1 MVKYYHPYVS
11 DKPKYKFYII
21 KNNNKRL
28 YFGDSNY
35 EHYTEGHLDHNR
47 RRNYMI
53 RHMKNEDWTKSGI
66 DSPGFWSYH
75 YLWRFP
81 SYKEAYKNIKKY
93 I

>member
-35 EHYTEGHLDHNR
+35 EHYTEGHLDEIRKNNYINR
-47 RRNYMI
+47 HSKR
-53 RHMKNEDWTKSGI
+53 EDFGDYNTK
-66 DSPGFWSYH
+66 GFWSMW
-75 YLWRFP
+75 YLWYFKT
-81 SYKEAYKNIKKY
+81 YKKALDFIKT
-93 I
+93 IIN